1 MCHPGTLV
9 GTTRKNNSNTFFGNA
24 MVTVRSGRLTHPV
37 NSNWDNPGD
46 FIMGDFPK
54 GLLWVR
60 VGLVFPHEHR

>member
-1 MCHPGTLV
+1 
-9 GTTRKNNSNTFFGNA
+9 